1 LAAAGSGDGGPLEAA
16 TEPAQALANPTH
28 GEVVMRAP
36 ARIPILA
43 IASILLIGSCSGGPV
58 SSPST
63 PAATPAPPSAAA
75 GTPAPSATPAPTPS
89 PTPDV
94 ADLVEGALATLRDP
108 ALAVE
113 FTLSGQV
120 IISGTTFDSEGTITV
135 VGPDLAGTYELQPFD
150 IRSSEVSAGGKVW
163 LRSGDGRWTRDDQLP
178 AAVPTLASAFQGTP
192 GVEHWE
198 EMTVESTRLIR
209 AELNGVNLDGLLVAL
224 GMADPG
230 TTGARGTVALMVT
243 PAGAL
248 AAIQFDNVIH
258 SPGEGIEPE
267 EMTRTL
273 TVERLATAGEAGAP
287 IVRAPDDYWL
297 RYYSEDLG
305 YLITFPRTMKRGAK
319 DGADTYTD
327 TGGYLTAWAA
337 VLDTGQTLSTLAKA
351 EIARLKKGGL
361 KVVKDTTLTLDE
373 VPARRIEMTFTE
385 GGKAHWGVKVITVHG
400 DVQYQLVWLSLA
412 REKKADLPILD
423 EMLQSFRSAF

>member
-1 LAAAGSGDGGPLEAA
+1 
-16 TEPAQALANPTH
+16 
-28 GEVVMRAP
+28 M
-36 ARIPILA
+36 
-43 IASILLIGSCSGGPV
+43 
-58 SSPST
+58 
-63 PAATPAPPSAAA
+63 
-75 GTPAPSATPAPTPS
+75 
-89 PTPDV
+89 

-209 AELNGVNLDGLLVAL
+209 AELNGVNLDGLLAAL

-287 IVRAPDDYWL
+287 DRPGPRRLLASLLLRGPRVPHHLPADD
-297 RYYSEDLG
+297 EH
-305 YLITFPRTMKRGAK
+305 GARWTS
-319 DGADTYTD
+319 ADTYAGKGRTD
-327 TGGYLTAWAA
+327 R
-337 VLDTGQTLSTLAKA
+337 VGQPCST
-351 EIARLKKGGL
+351 
-361 KVVKDTTLTLDE
+361 
-373 VPARRIEMTFTE
+373 PARRCQP
-385 GGKAHWGVKVITVHG
+385 WP
-400 DVQYQLVWLSLA
+400 
-412 REKKADLPILD
+412 RP
-423 EMLQSFRSAF
+423 RSRA